1 MSQSPMMK
9 ERKREFILSDNKS
22 IFPRDFFNLKELKR
36 NIKTSEEVKRC
47 SVKERNIMNSKKNRL
62 LSGCTPI
69 IEEDEEKMKTL
80 YDSKKKFY
88 NHLVKNKPNTSR
100 TLLYP
105 INNKRYLKNDN
116 FESLIPSI
124 SYLNALYKE
133 RNKQQIEAKSILDYK
148 QAAFNNQC

>member
-1 MSQSPMMK
+1 MSQSPKMK

-36 NIKTSEEVKRC
+36 NIKTSEEVKR
-47 SVKERNIMNSKKNRL
+47 SIIKENNIKSSKKNRL

-69 IEEDEEKMKTL
+69 IEEDEDKMKTL

-88 NHLVKNKPNTSR
+88 NHLIKNKPNTSR
-100 TLLYP
+100 ILLNP
-105 INNKRYLKNDN
+105 INNKKQFKNDN
-116 FESLIPSI
+116 FENLIPSI

-133 RNKQQIEAKSILDYK
+133 RNKQQIDSNIGLQYK
-148 QAAFNNQC
+148 QSVAYKQC